1 MIKNQSN
8 GTVKQ
13 QGLEHVKSQCQL
25 GWIYQNG
32 SGVAKDEKE
41 AFKWYRMAAE
51 GGHSEAQYM
60 LGLMYQDGKGVVQ
73 DYKEAFTWYSL
84 AASQKN
90 DGAKYNRD
98 IVLTK
103 MSPNQIEVGQKL
115 SQELYDKIYNQSK

>member
-1 MIKNQSN
+1 MSRFALQK
-8 GTVKQ
+8 
-13 QGLEHVKSQCQL
+13 LYL
-25 GWIYQNG
+25 
-32 SGVAKDEKE
+32 
-41 AFKWYRMAAE
+41 
-51 GGHSEAQYM
+51 
-60 LGLMYQDGKGVVQ
+60 
-73 DYKEAFTWYSL
+73 YSL